1 MQPLRAQP
9 TRIQPTMG
17 QPVRGQQGYIRRD
30 PAPTLWQYRMQRLW
44 LTPVFRRLF
53 RFGGP
58 VALVGLV
65 AMGVLSSDTRR
76 AAIAES
82 FAQMRHAFE
91 QRPEFRVSLL
101 SVDGASRDLSD
112 AVRAKLDIRLPQS
125 SFDLD
130 MAALKAKAE
139 GLDAVASA
147 EVRVRSGGV
156 LQVMLKERDP
166 VVVWRKDTGLELLD
180 ATGHRV
186 ARLLARV
193 DRADLPL
200 VAGDGADAALP
211 EALQILDAS
220 APIAARLRGLVRV
233 GERRWDLILDRD
245 QVIRLPEDH
254 PVAAVER
261 LLALDQAEK
270 LLDRDIL
277 SIDLRNQDRPAL
289 RLAPFA
295 MNEVRAAQGLAPS
308 AGNDL

>member
-1 MQPLRAQP
+1 MQSLIRRPQP
-9 TRIQPTMG
+9 QNTL
-17 QPVRGQQGYIRRD
+17 RRD
-30 PAPTLWQYRMQRLW
+30 PAPTRWQYRMQRLW
-44 LTPVFRRLF
+44 LTPLFRGLC

-58 VALVGLV
+58 LVVVGLV
-65 AMGVLSSDTRR
+65 SLAVLASDSRR
-76 AAIAES
+76 TAIVNS
-82 FAQMRHAFE
+82 FVDLRHKFE

-101 SVDGASRDLSD
+101 SVEGASRDLSD
-112 AVRAKLDIRLPQS
+112 AVRAKLAIRLPQS

-130 MAALKAKAE
+130 MAVLKQRAE
-139 GLDAVASA
+139 SLDAVASA

-156 LQVMLKERDP
+156 LQVVLKERDP
-166 VVVWRKDTGLELLD
+166 VVVWRKDAGLELLD

-186 ARLLARV
+186 AGLIARG

-200 VAGDGADAALP
+200 VAGEGADAALP
-211 EALQILDAS
+211 EAMQIFDA
-220 APIAARLRGLVRV
+220 AEPIGARLRGLVRV
-233 GERRWDLILDRD
+233 GERRWDLVLDRD
-245 QVIRLPEDH
+245 QTIRLPESN
-254 PVAAVER
+254 PVAAIER